1 MLQLLVI
8 AACGHLQLAMFQQL
22 IAKLP
27 WLLPQLSLLSDKVDM
42 CCAVMG
48 SV

>member
-1 MLQLLVI
+1 M
-8 AACGHLQLAMFQQL
+8 AACAHLQLAMLEQL

-42 CCAVMG
+42 CCTVMG